1 MKSKYIA
8 LIIGTASL
16 IASANVLATAG
27 PTIKFTGSISDGG
40 CTVKVNDSQDNV
52 SLDMGAVDMSGL
64 AINQS
69 SDSMDFSINM
79 SGCPDTV
86 SNATLSFDGTASTKN
101 GQYFALSG
109 TNSNK
114 VGLELKNAY
123 GTVVKPNA
131 ADSVSI
137 GLHDGDG
144 KTKYTAQ
151 LVKLAD
157 KVDSTQFDVSVAVDI
172 AYQ

>member
-1 MKSKYIA
+1 MQEKKTSSTLSNNA
-8 LIIGTASL
+8 
-16 IASANVLATAG
+16 
-27 PTIKFTGSISDGG
+27 
-40 CTVKVNDSQDNV
+40 
-52 SLDMGAVDMSGL
+52 SLDMGVVDMSGL

-69 SDSMDFSINM
+69 SDSMDFTINM

-123 GTVVKPNA
+123 GTVVKPNG

-137 GLHDGDG
+137 GLYDGNG
-144 KTKYTAQ
+144 KSNYTAQ